1 MIFKLAMQ
9 LINWFRRPIAP
20 YVIFLFG
27 VSLLF
32 SIASTV
38 PYQIVADPVP
48 QIKGIYQWLNGET
61 SFLNFYVNPDPNDLS
76 QNIQTWHVWHA
87 PGVSFVF
94 FPLIALGLP
103 LGVAVRTTAYFLYC
117 IAGWG
122 WIKVANRI
130 PVCQKTKLTLSL
142 LLILYYITMGS
153 AFVVYV
159 GDTIPFAIFPWLL
172 LYAIRLTSQGELP
185 TKLSNYLGHCV
196 IFGFLLGIVYWL
208 KYSAFISCLGLL
220 LYLAIYLLFL
230 FDGYSLIKRLSLVG
244 ASTASCLL
252 PVLSLNVIHRI
263 FSGFNTA
270 VEQYESTEF
279 ASSYTEG
286 WGLLLSWIASFSLGV
301 FNYETLAGRIGYFLF
316 ISRDILQLLISQPYE
331 LVEPFKMIIGCI
343 ITIVFF
349 AIIFRLK
356 THKIYN
362 KRINLI
368 WVFITIFPLI
378 CLAYLTQ
385 GVGYNFLL
393 SSISRYAS
401 LSFILSFTLLTNSYF
416 KNTENIVKSKYLKQI
431 ISFGFA
437 VLIFLPQVHALAHGS
452 KSMLLRHNYISTT
465 DLLWLPVLSRVN
477 SKSVIEEINSRI
489 QSSKDVILFALD
501 DLSGGGAESLAV
513 KHRNLSLSDD
523 DRTPFH
529 TSEDLRVILV
539 ISKSL
544 ESDQDI
550 VKFNQK
556 LPQATEW
563 HRVGDIPD
571 AEVSIWYSDL
581 KASEN

>member
-1 MIFKLAMQ
+1 MQ

-27 VSLLF
+27 VTLLF

-103 LGVAVRTTAYFLYC
+103 LGIAARTTAYFLYC
-117 IAGWG
+117 IGGWG
-122 WIKVANRI
+122 WIKVAAYI

-142 LLILYYITMGS
+142 LLILYYILMGS
-153 AFVVYV
+153 AFVLG

-185 TKLSNYLGHCV
+185 TKLSTYLGHCV
-196 IFGFLLGIVYWL
+196 IFGFLLGIMYWL

-230 FDGYSLIKRLSLVG
+230 FDGYSLIKRLALVG
-244 ASTASCLL
+244 SSTVSCLL
-252 PVLSLNVIHRI
+252 PVLSLNIMHRI

-286 WGLLLSWIASFSLGV
+286 WGLFLSWIASFSLGV

-316 ISRDILQLLISQPYE
+316 ISTDIKATLSSLSFYYT
-331 LVEPFKMIIGCI
+331 EPFKFIIGI
-343 ITIVFF
+343 MMTILFFVIVFL
-349 AIIFRLK
+349 LK
-356 THKIYN
+356 AHNFYTKKI
-362 KRINLI
+362 KLI
-368 WVFITIFPLI
+368 WVCITVFPLI
-378 CLAYLTQ
+378 LLAYLSHR
-385 GVGYNFLL
+385 VNYNFLL
-393 SSISRYAS
+393 SSISRYTFPC
-401 LSFILSFTLLTNSYF
+401 FILSVTLLINSYF
-416 KNTENIVKSKYLKQI
+416 KNADNVAQPKYFKKILG
-431 ISFGFA
+431 FGFA
-437 VLIFLPQVHALAHGS
+437 VLIFLPQISHNVAHS
-452 KSMLLRHNYISTT
+452 VNNMLLRHNYIST
-465 DLLWLPVLSRVN
+465 DSLWIPAFSRVN

-501 DLSGGGAESLAV
+501 ASRGSESLAV
-513 KHRNLSLSDD
+513 KHRNLSFSLA

-529 TSEDLRVILV
+529 TSQDLRVIVV

-550 VKFNQK
+550 VRFNQK

-563 HRVGDIPD
+563 HRVSDIPD

-581 KASEN
+581 KAAKN

>member
-1 MIFKLAMQ
+1 MKI
-9 LINWFRRPIAP
+9 INWVRRPIAP
-20 YVIFLFG
+20 SVIFLFG
-27 VSLLF
+27 VTLLF
-32 SIASTV
+32 AIASTV
-38 PYQIVADPVP
+38 PHHVIWDPVP

-117 IAGWG
+117 IAGLG
-122 WIKVANRI
+122 WIKVAARI

-142 LLILYYITMGS
+142 LLILSYILMGS
-153 AFVVYV
+153 AFTLV

-172 LYAIRLTSQGELP
+172 LYAIRLTSQGELK
-185 TKLSNYLGHCV
+185 TKLSTYLGHCV

-208 KYSAFISCLGLL
+208 KYSAFILCLGLL

-230 FDGYSLIKRLSLVG
+230 FHGYSLIKRLSLVG
-244 ASTASCLL
+244 ASTVSCLL
-252 PVLSLNVIHRI
+252 PILSLNIINRI
-263 FSGFNTA
+263 FSGVNTA
-270 VEQYESTEF
+270 VEQYESAGL
-279 ASSYTEG
+279 ASYYTEG
-286 WGLLLSWIASFSLGV
+286 WGLFLSWIASFSLGV
-301 FNYETLAGRIGYFLF
+301 FNYELLVGRIGYFLF
-316 ISRDILQLLISQPYE
+316 ISRDIKLTLSTFYE
-331 LVEPFKMIIGCI
+331 IDPFKLVLGIMMTILFLVIIGL
-343 ITIVFF
+343 
-349 AIIFRLK
+349 LK

-362 KRINLI
+362 KKINLI
-368 WVFITIFPLI
+368 WVCITIFPLI
-378 CLAYLTQ
+378 CLAYLTHR
-385 GVGYNFLL
+385 VSFNFLL
-393 SSISRYAS
+393 SSISRYTFPC
-401 LSFILSFTLLTNSYF
+401 FILSVTLLTNSYF
-416 KNTENIVKSKYLKQI
+416 KNAYNVAKPKYLQQI
-431 ISFGFA
+431 LSFCFA
-437 VLIFLPQVHALAHGS
+437 VLIFLPQTHTLAHGG
-452 KSMLLRHNYISTT
+452 KAMLLRNNYIST
-465 DLLWLPVLSRVN
+465 DSLWMPSLSQVN
-477 SKSVIEEINSRI
+477 SKSVIEEITSRI

-501 DLSGGGAESLAV
+501 ASFGAERLAV
-513 KHRNLSLSDD
+513 KQRNLYLSLG

-539 ISKSL
+539 VSKSL

-550 VKFNQK
+550 VRFNQK

-563 HRVGDIPD
+563 HRVSDIPD